1 MAATAVFNIH
11 MGGRV
16 CSKVARE
23 FSLRDMERP
32 LPAVGLAADNFVMYD
47 LLKQPGASTSPSI
60 PTEYMVEN
68 AM

>member
-23 FSLRDMERP
+23 CSLRDMERP
-32 LPAVGLAADNFVMYD
+32 LPAVELAADNFVMYD
-47 LLKQPGASTSPSI
+47 LLKQPGASTSPPI
-60 PTEYMVEN
+60 ATEYMLEN